1 MMTKNSRKAESG
13 TWTMKKNKLFDGPD
27 EAYAAIATLFI
38 LASLA
43 FAIKDIL

>member
-1 MMTKNSRKAESG
+1 MTKSSRKAESG
-13 TWTMKKNKLFDGPD
+13 ILTMKKNKWFDGPD
-27 EAYAAIATLFI
+27 EVYAAIATLFI